1 MSDNPTGSAVV
12 IDGKAI
18 ARAIRERVAAD
29 AARLVRE
36 KGITACLAVV
46 LVGDD
51 PASRIYVTSKGKAAA
66 EAGIATRDHR
76 LPPETSQADLLT
88 LVRSL
93 NDDPLVHGILVQ
105 LPLPAPIDS
114 RAILESVSPAKDVD
128 GFHPVNVGLL
138 HMGRPRF
145 VPCTPKGVLE
155 MLRFHRIPISG
166 KRAVVVGRS
175 NIVGRPVAA
184 LLEQENST
192 VTICHSRTADL
203 PAEVRGA
210 DIVVAAIGK
219 PEFIRGEWIKRG
231 AVVIDVGI
239 NRKPDGKLAG
249 DVAYAEA
256 LPRAGYITPVPGGV
270 GPMTIAML
278 LSNTVEAAG
287 GSRSGGAASG
297 ASSASGRSPDDAARR

>member
-1 MSDNPTGSAVV
+1 VSDTPIAAVV

-18 ARAIRERVAAD
+18 ARGIRERVAAD
-29 AARLVRE
+29 TARLIRE
-36 KGITACLAVV
+36 KGVTPSLAVV

-51 PASRIYVTSKGKAAA
+51 PASRIYVTNKEKAAA

-76 LPPETSQADLLT
+76 LPADTGQADLLA

-93 NDDPLVHGILVQ
+93 NDDPLVHGVLVQ
-105 LPLPAPIDS
+105 LPLPNQIDS
-114 RAILESVSPAKDVD
+114 RAILEAVSPEKDVD

-145 VPCTPKGVLE
+145 VPCTPKGVIE
-155 MLRFHRIPISG
+155 MLRFHKIPISG
-166 KRAVVVGRS
+166 KRAVIVGRS

-184 LLEQENST
+184 LLEQENAT

-203 PAEVRGA
+203 PAEVRSA
-210 DIVVAAIGK
+210 DIVIAAIGRA
-219 PEFIRGEWIKRG
+219 EFIRGGWIKPG

-239 NRKPDGKLAG
+239 NRLPNGKLAG

-278 LSNTVEAAG
+278 LANTVEAAG
-287 GSRSGGAASG
+287 RSASGGAAPG
-297 ASSASGRSPDDAARR
+297 GSSPAGRSAEGAARR